1 MYKPYCHG
9 ATIFAKNKKIM
20 RQVKWQGVYPAVT
33 TKFHS
38 NGDLDIPAFLKNI
51 HAQVAAGVDG
61 IIIGG
66 SLGESSTLT
75 KEERLELAKATLDS
89 VGDKVDVILNIAEG
103 ATRSAIQLAQ
113 EAEALGVHGLMLLP
127 PMMYKPTDQEVAD
140 FFKTV
145 AANTKLPIMVY
156 NNPVDYKIEITME
169 IFEQLR
175 EVKNI
180 QATKESTRDI
190 SNVTRMKNRF
200 GDRFKILCGV
210 DTLAMEELLMGAD
223 GWVAG
228 LVDAFPKE
236 TVAIYRLVKAGRAAE
251 ALPIYR
257 WFLPILELDIN
268 PQLVQNIKLAEV
280 MTGIGTEHVRPP
292 RHILVGAERARV
304 IDILEKGIASRPT
317 LPNYLDL

>member
-1 MYKPYCHG
+1 
-9 ATIFAKNKKIM
+9 M
-20 RQVKWQGVYPAVT
+20 RQVKWIGVYPAVT
-33 TKFHS
+33 TKFTAS
-38 NGDLDIPAFLKNI
+38 GDLDIPAFLKNI
-51 HAQVAAGVDG
+51 EYQVAAGVDG

-75 KEERLELAKATLDS
+75 HGERLELAKATLDR

-103 ATRSAIQLAQ
+103 STRKAVELVKA
-113 EAEALGVHGLMLLP
+113 AEVLGIHGFMLLP

-140 FFKTV
+140 YFKDV
-145 AANTKLPIMVY
+145 ATSTALPIMLY
-156 NNPVDYKIEITME
+156 NNPVDYKVEVTIA
-169 IFEQLR
+169 IFEQL
-175 EVKNI
+175 EHLKNI
-180 QATKESTRDI
+180 QAVKESTRDI

-228 LVDAFPKE
+228 LVDAFPRE
-236 TVAIYRLVKAGRAAE
+236 TVAIYRLVKAGRIEE
-251 ALPIYR
+251 ALKIYR

-280 MTGIGTEHVRPP
+280 MTGIGTEHVRAP
-292 RHILVGAERARV
+292 RHVLVGEERERV
-304 IDILEKGIASRPT
+304 ISILEEGLATRPE
-317 LPNYLDL
+317 LPDYLSIKLTTEV